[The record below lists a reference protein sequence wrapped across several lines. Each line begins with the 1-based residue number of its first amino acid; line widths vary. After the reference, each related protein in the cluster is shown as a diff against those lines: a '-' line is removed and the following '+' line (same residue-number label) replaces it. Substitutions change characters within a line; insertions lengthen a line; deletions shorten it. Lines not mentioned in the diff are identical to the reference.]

1 MLRRSST
8 LNSPGPTLHLCM
20 MFIFFL
26 LLICVHNLIFKKRT
40 MFMGWRRSALGIP
53 PFSRSVALG
62 PLSAA
67 LRV

>member
-1 MLRRSST
+1 
-8 LNSPGPTLHLCM
+8 M